1 MNFNWVSFRN
11 SLHVSVLALG
21 LLGLSTA
28 CVKHSQPNMTYMPE
42 MAYSP
47 ALKAQEVGAM
57 RVPVKGTVPRGF
69 KPYAYFEKGIELAGQ
84 ELKNP
89 VAFNRANLMRGQVV
103 YNAQCK
109 ACHGADGQGG
119 GSIVPKFQRPP
130 SLHSEKILGYSD
142 GQIFHVMT
150 VGQNIM
156 PSYAGQV
163 SAEDRWAVVNYIRV
177 LQRSQAPT
185 EQDLKSAGV
194 QN

>member
-1 MNFNWVSFRN
+1 MKRLLAGLKIST
-11 SLHVSVLALG
+11 LALG
-21 LLGLSTA
+21 ISFGLSG
-28 CVKHSQPNMTYMPE
+28 CVKHSKPNMTYMPE

-47 ALKAQEVGAM
+47 ALKAQEEGAM
-57 RVPVKGTVPRGF
+57 RVPVKGTIPRDF
-69 KPYAYFEKGIELAGQ
+69 KPYAYFEKGIEAAGQ

-89 VAFNRANLMRGQVV
+89 VAFNRANLLRGQTV

-109 ACHGADGQGG
+109 ACHGEDGQGG
-119 GSIVPKFQRPP
+119 GTIVPKFQRPP
-130 SLHSEKILGYSD
+130 SLHSEKIRGYSD
-142 GQIFHVMT
+142 GQIFHVVT

-163 SAEDRWAVVNYIRV
+163 SVDDRWAVVNYIRV

-185 EQDLKSAGV
+185 EQDLKSAGI

>member
-1 MNFNWVSFRN
+1 MGFKMKSLRSLFEVSSIAVVACF
-11 SLHVSVLALG
+11 AL
-21 LLGLSTA
+21 SSCA
-28 CVKHSQPNMTYMPE
+28 KHSQPNMTYMPE

-69 KPYAYFEKGIELAGQ
+69 KPYAYYEKGIDAAGQ

-89 VAFNRANLMRGQVV
+89 ISFSRANLLRGQTV

-109 ACHGADGQGG
+109 ACHGEDGQGG
-119 GSIVPKFQRPP
+119 GTIVPKFQRPP
-130 SLHSEKILGYSD
+130 SLHSDKIRGYAD

-185 EQDLKSAGV
+185 EQDLKSAGT